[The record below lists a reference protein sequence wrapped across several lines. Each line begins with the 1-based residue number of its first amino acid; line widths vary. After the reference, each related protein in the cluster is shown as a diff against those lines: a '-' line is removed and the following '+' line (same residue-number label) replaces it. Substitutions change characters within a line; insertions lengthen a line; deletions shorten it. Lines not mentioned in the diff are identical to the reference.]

1 MMTSRGCVGVTVLV
15 CALSAPVHAVEEPRN
30 IQWDDLAP
38 RLSPVEN
45 PFARLS
51 MEQLELLT
59 DVAGARDR
67 KARGLAVP
75 TEIAANERA
84 AAAKLE
90 KMGIDVDRLLAKR
103 EEVAKEQQALAA
115 KVNTSLD
122 GVLVRVPGY
131 LLPLEFSGKE
141 VTEFL
146 LVPWVGACIHTPPP
160 PPNQIVHVRPAK
172 PVEIRG
178 NFDAIWV
185 TGRITV
191 NGTRRSIYIT
201 DGTTEIDTGYAM
213 RDARVE
219 RYHK

>member
-1 MMTSRGCVGVTVLV
+1 MMSSRFCLGMTILL
-15 CALSAPVHAVEEPRN
+15 CALSAPVRAAEEPRN

-38 RLSPVEN
+38 RLSPAEN

-67 KARGLAVP
+67 KARGLALSA
-75 TEIAANERA
+75 ENAASERA

-90 KMGIDVDRLLAKR
+90 KMGIDVDRLLARR
-103 EEVAKEQQALAA
+103 EEVAKEQQALAT
-115 KVNTSLD
+115 KVNTALD
-122 GVLVRVPGY
+122 GVLVRFPGY
-131 LLPLEFSGKE
+131 LLPLEFSGAE

-160 PPNQIVHVRPAK
+160 PPNQIVHVKSAK
-172 PVEIRG
+172 PVEIKA
-178 NFDAIWV
+178 NFDAVWV
-185 TGRITV
+185 TGRIV
-191 NGTRRSIYIT
+191 VSGARRSVYIT
-201 DGTTEIDTGYAM
+201 DGATEVDTGYAI

-219 RYHK
+219 RYK